1 MAKMNGKIPTSV
13 RLKYK
18 KGDLIIKEGDF
29 GISIYKI
36 ISGKVGIFSQPAG
49 TEIKLA
55 ELENGEVIGE
65 MTFLNRLTARRSASA
80 RALED
85 TELEVWHP
93 ASLSK
98 EYEGMPPIL
107 KYITNQALRR
117 LIRMNKLLG
126 NLTTKK
132 KQDKERL
139 KEKSIEPDDTQR
151 RYYRKE
157 IDRPCNYKPVDGR
170 PNVHLT
176 GQVKDLSVGGMGL
189 LISTRNVTNFSHES
203 GDEFF
208 FEMVLPDGKE
218 ITGKMKIV
226 STRKDKSPGR
236 IWVGMSFGDMNYEA
250 KKRLG
255 FFLMP

>member
-1 MAKMNGKIPTSV
+1 MSPK
-13 RLKYK
+13 
-18 KGDLIIKEGDF
+18 D
-29 GISIYKI
+29 
-36 ISGKVGIFSQPAG
+36 
-49 TEIKLA
+49 
-55 ELENGEVIGE
+55 
-65 MTFLNRLTARRSASA
+65 
-80 RALED
+80 
-85 TELEVWHP
+85 
-93 ASLSK
+93 
-98 EYEGMPPIL
+98 MP
-107 KYITNQALRR
+107 
-117 LIRMNKLLG
+117 
-126 NLTTKK
+126 
-132 KQDKERL
+132 
-139 KEKSIEPDDTQR
+139 TQR